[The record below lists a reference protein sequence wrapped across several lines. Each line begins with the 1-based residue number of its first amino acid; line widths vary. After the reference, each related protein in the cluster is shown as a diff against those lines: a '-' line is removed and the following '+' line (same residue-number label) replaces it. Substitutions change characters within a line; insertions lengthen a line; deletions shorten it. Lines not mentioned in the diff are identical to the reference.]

1 MLETEIV
8 KNKKLINQIDD
19 IMNNSKIDGKQEVI
33 NSGFFKNNAQLL
45 TTLQSQK
52 NIATNRNNYLLN
64 EQKLVKKKII
74 INSLKKIKADEIE
87 GTINGNITG
96 NANTATNL
104 KNVTSF
110 QLQGDVISDAISFDG
125 QVGSYTKVFS
135 TELTAN
141 IITTKNNGGTK

>member
-1 MLETEIV
+1 LEKKIKRFQRLSTLRKRDISKNVANSNLLETEII

-19 IMNNSKIDGKQEVI
+19 IMNNSKIDGSQKVI

-74 INSLKKIKADEIE
+74 INSLKKIKADE
-87 GTINGNITG
+87 
-96 NANTATNL
+96 
-104 KNVTSF
+104 KTSEYRTVYS
-110 QLQGDVISDAISFDG
+110 QELEKK
-125 QVGSYTKVFS
+125 SY
-135 TELTAN
+135 N
-141 IITTKNNGGTK
+141 

>member
-1 MLETEIV
+1 MEKKIKRFQRLATLRKRDISKNVANSNLLETEII

-19 IMNNSKIDGKQEVI
+19 IMNNSKIDGTKEVI

-74 INSLKKIKADEIE
+74 INSLKKIKADEKTSE
-87 GTINGNITG
+87 YKTLYSQENYTLL
-96 NANTATNL
+96 AT
-104 KNVTSF
+104 K
-110 QLQGDVISDAISFDG
+110 A
-125 QVGSYTKVFS
+125 
-135 TELTAN
+135 
-141 IITTKNNGGTK
+141 

>member
-1 MLETEIV
+1 MEKKIKRFQRLATLRKRDISKNVASSNLLDKEII

-19 IMNNSKIDGKQEVI
+19 IMNNSKIDGTQKVI

-74 INSLKKIKADEIE
+74 INSLKKIKADEKASE
-87 GTINGNITG
+87 YKTIYSQE
-96 NANTATNL
+96 L
-104 KNVTSF
+104 EKKN
-110 QLQGDVISDAISFDG
+110 
-125 QVGSYTKVFS
+125 Y
-135 TELTAN
+135 N
-141 IITTKNNGGTK
+141 

>member
-1 MLETEIV
+1 MEKKIKRFQRLATLRKRDISKNIANSNLLETEII

-19 IMNNSKIDGKQEVI
+19 IMNNSKIDGTKEVI

-74 INSLKKIKADEIE
+74 INSLKKIKADEKTSE
-87 GTINGNITG
+87 YKT
-96 NANTATNL
+96 L
-104 KNVTSF
+104 YSQELEKKN
-110 QLQGDVISDAISFDG
+110 
-125 QVGSYTKVFS
+125 Y
-135 TELTAN
+135 N
-141 IITTKNNGGTK
+141 